1 MITFLF
7 NRKKIRFSQRR
18 GMTLVELLVV
28 SAIMVLL
35 MSIAVPVLSPIAE
48 SRLARESARG
58 VVTAME
64 SARSRAMQS
73 GRPCGVAFMPFHANY
88 LRSCIQVEQLSA
100 RPAYIGT
107 YTVNGNTITVKSP
120 NSNIKLHK
128 GDTVQLNYTGPC
140 FVIQSDNNSD
150 TATINLAAG
159 FDSSLKYDYSNYGS
173 NSNECVINTF
183 PVFES
188 ENAFAKALGIVTS
201 FILPKG
207 YIVDLSCSGYG
218 NASSSESIQVTNTKR
233 PPMIIFNPDGSAV
246 LYSNGKPLSVASNN
260 STNPPKIFLLVGKWD
275 QMEGITLENGAV
287 RNNLDYDSFW
297 IVVDPKTSR
306 ITMAQ
311 NIDQGLTNNILSQ
324 EYNYG
329 VNR

>member
-1 MITFLF
+1 MKNLQFN
-7 NRKKIRFSQRR
+7 NRKPITGHHR

-107 YTVNGNTITVKSP
+107 YSVNGNSISVTPPGS
-120 NSNIKLHK
+120 IKLHK
-128 GDTVQLNYTGPC
+128 GDTVQLNYTGPR
-140 FVIQSDNNSD
+140 FVVQSDNS
-150 TATINLAAG
+150 TTFNLAAG
-159 FDSSLKYDYSNYGS
+159 FNLKYDYSSFGGDCS
-173 NSNECVINTF
+173 ECVINTF

-218 NASSSESIQVTNTKR
+218 NASSSEPIQVTNIKR

-297 IVVDPKTSR
+297 IVVDPKTGR